1 MCVFSFPRE
10 LAELQKANAVTQ
22 SAAQEAALSAEQSAR
37 EELKGVLDQ
46 QKLGAQREKEAL
58 LMQVSMSVS
67 VFPYNFVIP
76 SYSFGVLHIAYCN
89 TSPREMQVPIY
100 TIPSVL
106 EGITLGGHCI
116 AYTCTVCVSA
126 TLN

>member
-67 VFPYNFVIP
+67 VFPYNWVIVSEYCISPIVIP
-76 SYSFGVLHIAYCN
+76 LQEKCKYRF
-89 TSPREMQVPIY
+89 
-100 TIPSVL
+100 IPYL
-106 EGITLGGHCI
+106 QYLKELP
-116 AYTCTVCVSA
+116 
-126 TLN
+126 